1 MDLSRR
7 GFIGGLGL
15 AIAAPA
21 IVKASSLMPVSS
33 RAARVMYDW
42 KVVTVY
48 GRTTFVVP
56 DMSFAPI
63 HLWEAPLP
71 PLAPGDILS
80 IQRQIQ
86 MPVQV
91 DGARLLLTESSE

>member
-1 MDLSRR
+1 MNLSRR

-21 IVKASSLMPVSS
+21 IVKAASLMPVSS
-33 RAARVMYDW
+33 RYSKAKYDW
-42 KVVTVY
+42 KVLTVY

-56 DMSFAPI
+56 NMSFAPI
-63 HLWEAPLP
+63 HLWEVPSP
-71 PLAPGDILS
+71 PPVPGDILS
-80 IQRQIQ
+80 IQRLLQ

-91 DGARLLLTESSE
+91 DGARLLLTESNE